1 METIFM
7 ANPSEVDNIVEIDRE
22 VIDNNSRREYIEEA
36 IKTGRCIVVNN
47 EISIVGFL
55 IFDTHFFGNSFISL
69 IVVST
74 SQRRKG
80 YAAALID
87 YFVNMAPTPKIF
99 SSTNKSNKNMQNVFT
114 ANGFVQS
121 GVIEN
126 LDEGDQEI
134 IYFKTK

>member
-1 METIFM
+1 MKTFT
-7 ANPSEVDNIVEIDRE
+7 ANLNDVDSIVKIDSEVIG
-22 VIDNNSRREYIEEA
+22 NNSRREYIEEA
-36 IKTGRCIVVNN
+36 VEAGRCIVVKN

-80 YAAALID
+80 YATALIE
-87 YFVNMAPTPKIF
+87 YFVNMASTPKVF

-126 LDEGDQEI
+126 LDEGDPEI
-134 IYFKTK
+134 IYFKNK